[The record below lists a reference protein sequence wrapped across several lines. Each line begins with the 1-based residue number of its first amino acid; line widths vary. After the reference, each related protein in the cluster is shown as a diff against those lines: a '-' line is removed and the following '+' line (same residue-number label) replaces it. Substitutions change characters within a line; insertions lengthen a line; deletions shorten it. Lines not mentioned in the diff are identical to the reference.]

1 MVEYLRVFRHV
12 GFFSPLA
19 MRGFEMKTDVQLK
32 NDVIEELKWEPTI
45 SSTNINVV
53 TNNGVVTLSGTVPH
67 YAEKAAAE
75 QAAQRVEGVK
85 AIAEE
90 LEVHTVAIHK
100 DSEIA
105 QAVVT
110 SLEWHVWV
118 PKHVQATVE
127 NGCVQWEY
135 QHTSTRSG
143 ASHLSGAIGVSNNIT
158 LAPSAQPTAI
168 KDAIEK
174 ALMRDAEID
183 AENIDV
189 SADGGKVTLTG
200 TVTSFNEREEAETA
214 VWRAPGVTSVE
225 NNLAVSL

>member
-1 MVEYLRVFRHV
+1 MK
-12 GFFSPLA
+12 GS
-19 MRGFEMKTDVQLK
+19 EMKTDVQLK

-45 SSTNINVV
+45 SSININVV

-67 YAEKAAAE
+67 YAEKSAAE
-75 QAAQRVEGVK
+75 RATQRVEGVK

-90 LEVHTVAIHK
+90 LEVHTIAIRK

-105 QAVVT
+105 QAVVN

-127 NGCVQWEY
+127 DGWVTLSGCVQWEY
-135 QHTSTRSG
+135 QRTSARDSV
-143 ASHLSGAIGVSNNIT
+143 SHLSGVRGVSNNIMLT
-158 LAPSAQPTAI
+158 PSAQPTAI

-174 ALMRDAEID
+174 ALKRDAEID

-189 SADGGKVTLTG
+189 SADGGKVTLAG
-200 TVTSFNEREEAETA
+200 RVTSFNEREVAETA
-214 VWRAPGVTSVE
+214 AWRAPGVTSVE
-225 NNLAVSL
+225 NKLAVSL